1 MERNEKLQAL
11 ANYLGVEP
19 NYFEEESYDDNAFES
34 KEYNEEYLVLTED
47 EAREYADRDIRNI
60 FDDLGFES
68 FTPSF
73 QDWIID
79 NALDNDWFEESERE
93 SYENYVDDISFED
106 DDVYE
111 SRLISELVD
120 AAILNELDFENWG
133 DENPVVKDS
142 VDLDEKKRE
151 YVDSLVSDV
160 DDFVKKFIDDFGAKQ
175 LDEVIKHNP
184 DVIDMDAVV
193 DECISQDGIA
203 HFIASYD
210 GNEID
215 LGNGLFAYR
224 TN

>member
-19 NYFEEESYDDNAFES
+19 NYFEEKESYDENLFES

-60 FDDLGFES
+60 FDDLGLES

-73 QDWIID
+73 QEWSLD
-79 NALDNDWFEESERE
+79 NALDSEPFEQILEDEIDYFTNQE
-93 SYENYVDDISFED
+93 PDEEMLELVQSYE
-106 DDVYE
+106 
-111 SRLISELVD
+111 
-120 AAILNELDFENWG
+120 G
-133 DENPVVKDS
+133 NPV
-142 VDLDEKKRE
+142 E
-151 YVDSLVSDV
+151 YVREHLFVGNDFK
-160 DDFVKKFIDDFGAKQ
+160 DFVKKSNA
-175 LDEVIKHNP
+175 
-184 DVIDMDAVV
+184 IDMDAVV
-193 DECISQDGIA
+193 EECISQDGIA

>member
-34 KEYNEEYLVLTED
+34 KEYNEGYLVLTEE
-47 EAREYADRDIRNI
+47 EAREYADRDIRGI
-60 FDDLGFES
+60 FDDLGLES

-73 QDWIID
+73 QDWILD
-79 NALDNDWFEESERE
+79 NALDSEPFDALL
-93 SYENYVDDISFED
+93 DDEIDYFTHIEPD
-106 DDVYE
+106 DDGM
-111 SRLISELVD
+111 LELVLSYQD
-120 AAILNELDFENWG
+120 DPIAYAKTYVFDEPEN
-133 DENPVVKDS
+133 
-142 VDLDEKKRE
+142 
-151 YVDSLVSDV
+151 
-160 DDFVKKFIDDFGAKQ
+160 FKKFIIDNNA
-175 LDEVIKHNP
+175 
-184 DVIDMDAVV
+184 IDMEKVV
-193 DECISQDGIA
+193 EECIDQDGIA